1 MTEQGT
7 AIKQKENTPD
17 WQQKLQEADLKYDGK
32 SLIPAIVQEKGTGQ
46 VLMMAYMNRESLEK
60 TLETGQ
66 TWFYSRSRQELWHKG
81 ATSGHV
87 QQVHDIQADC
97 DADTLLVTVTQKGV
111 ACHTGEKSCFFNDL
125 YPDSTDKMT
134 GGEENPTGED
144 VGGII
149 QRIVDVLEDRRDN
162 PQQGSY
168 TNYLFD
174 SGIDKILKKVGEES
188 AEVIIASK
196 NPNKEELVCE
206 ISDLVY
212 HMLVLMNQRK
222 VSLEE
227 ILTELTQRH
236 GKRKNE

>member
-1 MTEQGT
+1 M
-7 AIKQKENTPD
+7 ENTFN
-17 WQQKLQEADLKYDGK
+17 WQEKLQEADLKYNEKG
-32 SLIPAIVQEKGTGQ
+32 LIPAIVQEKGTGQ
-46 VLMMAYMNRESLEK
+46 VLMMAYMNRESLGK

-87 QQVHDIQADC
+87 QQVHHIQVDC
-97 DADTLLVTVTQKGV
+97 DADTLLVMVTQTGV
-111 ACHTGEKSCFFNDL
+111 ACHTGEKSCFFNHL
-125 YPDSTDKMT
+125 YTDSTDETKGGKDNLT
-134 GGEENPTGED
+134 GKVD
-144 VGGII
+144 QGIV
-149 QRIVDVLEDRRDN
+149 QRIVEVLEDRREN

-196 NPNKEELVCE
+196 NPDKEELVYE

-212 HMLVLMNQRK
+212 HVLVLMNQQK

-227 ILTELTQRH
+227 ITKELSKRH

>member
-1 MTEQGT
+1 MTEQST
-7 AIKQKENTPD
+7 VKKQKENIPD
-17 WQQKLQEADLKYDGK
+17 WQQKLQEADLKYDDKG
-32 SLIPAIVQEKGTGQ
+32 LIPAIVQEKGTDQ

-60 TLETGQ
+60 TLETGK
-66 TWFYSRSRQELWHKG
+66 TWFYSRSRQQLWHKG

-87 QQVHDIQADC
+87 QQVHHIQVDC
-97 DADTLLVTVTQKGV
+97 DADTLLVTVTQTGV
-111 ACHTGEKSCFFNDL
+111 ACHTGEKSCFFNQL
-125 YPDSTDKMT
+125 YTDFSD
-134 GGEENPTGED
+134 GQDAGAS
-144 VGGII
+144 GII

-227 ILTELTQRH
+227 IMIELTHRH
-236 GKRKNE
+236 GKRENV

>member
-1 MTEQGT
+1 M
-7 AIKQKENTPD
+7 ENTSN
-17 WQQKLQEADLKYDGK
+17 WQQKLQEIDLNYDEKG
-32 SLIPAIVQEKGTGQ
+32 LIPAIVQEKDSGQ

-87 QQVHDIQADC
+87 QQVHHIRVDC
-97 DADTLLVTVTQKGV
+97 DADTLLVTVTQTGV
-111 ACHTGEKSCFFNDL
+111 ACHTGEKTCFFNDL
-125 YPDSTDKMT
+125 YKDATTEKDHS
-134 GGEENPTGED
+134 
-144 VGGII
+144 GII
-149 QRIVDVLEDRRDN
+149 RRIVDVLEERQRN

-188 AEVIIASK
+188 AEVIIAAK
-196 NPNKEELVCE
+196 NPNKDELVYE

-212 HMLVLMNQRK
+212 HVLVLMNQRK
-222 VSLEE
+222 VSLDE
-227 ILTELTQRH
+227 IMAELAQRH

>member
-7 AIKQKENTPD
+7 KNVKNETTAD
-17 WQQKLQEADLKYDGK
+17 WKKKLQEADLTYDEKG
-32 SLIPAIVQEKGTGQ
+32 LIPAIVQEKGTGQ

-60 TLETGQ
+60 TLETSQ
-66 TWFYSRSRQELWHKG
+66 TWFYSRSRQELWNKG

-87 QQVHDIQADC
+87 QQVHHIQVDC
-97 DADTLLVTVTQKGV
+97 DADTLLVTVTQTGV
-111 ACHTGEKSCFFNDL
+111 ACHTGEKSCFFKDL
-125 YPDSTDKMT
+125 YRDATDEIQSGKDDLP
-134 GGEENPTGED
+134 GEIS
-144 VGGII
+144 GGII
-149 QRIVDVLEDRRDN
+149 QRIVDVVEDRREN

-222 VSLEE
+222 VSLED

-236 GKRKNE
+236 GKRKE